1 MATDPLLDWLH
12 GAADRGSGVGAPTG
26 AEAFRWLVG
35 AGADAATATPGSA
48 GAEAESGP
56 GAATAPSIFLPGN
69 TSSTYPGYVRPA
81 TSGTA
86 TLLINGRSS
95 GGTGPNTDLTEPIDR
110 MQEVVQ
116 SLRSGDRCYLSAW
129 FFEPATML
137 TRGRYAGLST
147 WGELLARKADEGVV
161 IRILINDFDPV
172 SGMDQWLQRDD
183 LDRLNPLI
191 AGLPVARRDNL
202 KYVVSLHPAN
212 VGPIKALLAT
222 GQLRAVHVASHHQKF
237 MVCLRGEETIAFCG
251 GLDIESRKTPAK
263 WAPATGLFGWHDVH
277 VMLTGPIARDLRRE
291 FVMRWNREKDSST
304 RRPLPGWREHETL
317 ALPPQLRDTDV
328 DMEPGRRRHWIQ
340 MVRTASSDAIFSPY
354 SNDRDDIRRIYANIV
369 GAAREH
375 LFLENQYFRSL
386 DLADALARAGRARP
400 GLIAIFVV
408 VASAAEDDGE
418 NAVTA
423 HGAYLQHEFFRRVM
437 AAFGPRARVYTMTRR
452 AVHSKL
458 LLADDRYAC
467 VGSANAND
475 RSFELDS
482 ELNVAIDDAAV
493 VGGWRRRLWTH
504 DLGVPGAVVDSWPVS
519 SYLRGWDATARA
531 NLALELA
538 GRIDDMTGEGV
549 VPHDWTA
556 SRGSRSSA
564 IPDALAHL
572 DFDARRDDRPRLA

>member
-1 MATDPLLDWLH
+1 MTADPVLDWLS
-12 GAADRGSGVGAPTG
+12 GAAPRAAGGDGQATD
-26 AEAFRWLVG
+26 AEAVRWLVG
-35 AGADAATATPGSA
+35 PRDGAAISAT
-48 GAEAESGP
+48 EAESGP
-56 GAATAPSIFLPGN
+56 GTSTAPSIFLPGN
-69 TSSTYPGYVRPA
+69 SSGDYPGYIRPA
-81 TSGTA
+81 TAGAA

-95 GGTGPNTDLTEPIDR
+95 GGNGPNVDLTEPLDR

-129 FFEPATML
+129 FFEPRTVL
-137 TRGRYAGLST
+137 TRGRYAGFST

-161 IRILINDFDPV
+161 VRILINDFDRV

-191 AGLPVARRDNL
+191 AGIPAARRDNL

-212 VGPIKALLAT
+212 VGPIKALFAT
-222 GQLRAVHVASHHQKF
+222 GQFRAIHVASHHQKF

-251 GLDIESRKTPAK
+251 GLDIESRKTPVK
-263 WAPATGLFGWHDVH
+263 WAPASGLFGWHDVH
-277 VMLTGPIARDLRRE
+277 MMLTGPVARDLHRE
-291 FVMRWNREKDSST
+291 FVMRWNREKASST
-304 RRPLPGWREHETL
+304 RRPLAGWRGYESL
-317 ALPPQLRDTDV
+317 AMPSALRDTDV
-328 DMEPGRRRHWIQ
+328 DMEAGRRRQWIQ
-340 MVRTASSDAIFSPY
+340 MVRTVSSDAFFSPF
-354 SNDRDDIRRIYANIV
+354 SNERDDIRRIYSNIV

-386 DLADALARAGRARP
+386 HLADTLARAGRARP

-418 NAVTA
+418 NAVTS
-423 HGAYLQHEFFRRVM
+423 HGAHLQYEFFRRVT
-437 AAFGPRARVYTMTRR
+437 ASFGSRAKVYTMTRR

-482 ELNVAIDDAAV
+482 ELNVAIDDAAL

-504 DLGVPGAVVDSWPVS
+504 DLGVPAATVGAWPVS
-519 SYLRGWDATARA
+519 SYLRGWDTTAAA
-531 NLALELA
+531 NRALELA
-538 GRIDDMTGEGV
+538 GRLDEMTGEGV

-572 DFDARRDDRPRLA
+572 DFDTRRDDRPQTT